1 MAMLGK
7 RRPPRPASGHS
18 GLARQPSGNG
28 KAAKSA
34 ATTSDFSAPLVI
46 ERLAHDGRGVS
57 HNPAGKTVFVD
68 QALPGEQVEVAV
80 HITRKRF
87 DEAHVKALM
96 TTSPQRVTPPCSH
109 FGHCGGCDLQH
120 LAVDAQR
127 AHKREVVSEL
137 MARQGIPLGEVAAI
151 SGHQEGYRRRA
162 RLGVKVDAQ
171 GSVRLGFRA
180 ANSHRLVD
188 IDHCHVLVPALQAL
202 IAPLKQLLTELDAP
216 RAVGHIELLAT
227 LQATVVLVRQLKEQ
241 PQDWQRWQGFADQ
254 HQVRLGAWL
263 GRESPSLHWHG
274 AEPVLEERF
283 SLSALGV
290 SPAQEDVGPELVL
303 QFAPGDFLQV
313 NAEVNQKMVSQVVAW
328 LTPVPGMQLLDLFAG
343 MGNFSLPL
351 AAAGA
356 SVHVVEGNTAM
367 VERLGTNAALNQL
380 NVSVQQADL
389 NDAIAVKTLLRE
401 RSVDALVLDPPRSGA
416 EAICQAVGRHRIPK
430 VAYVSCDPATLARD
444 AAHLV
449 HAGYR
454 VKQVAVADMFLH
466 TAHMETLMLFE
477 YAG

>member
-57 HNPAGKTVFVD
+57 HNSAGKTVFVD

-202 IAPLKQLLTELDAP
+202 IVPLKQLLTELDAP

-227 LQATVVLVRQLKEQ
+227 PQATVVLVRQLKEQ

-274 AEPVLEERF
+274 AEPALEE
-283 SLSALGV
+283 
-290 SPAQEDVGPELVL
+290 
-303 QFAPGDFLQV
+303 
-313 NAEVNQKMVSQVVAW
+313 
-328 LTPVPGMQLLDLFAG
+328 LFAEC
-343 MGNFSLPL
+343 
-351 AAAGA
+351 AWCVA
-356 SVHVVEGNTAM
+356 
-367 VERLGTNAALNQL
+367 
-380 NVSVQQADL
+380 
-389 NDAIAVKTLLRE
+389 
-401 RSVDALVLDPPRSGA
+401 PPRK
-416 EAICQAVGRHRIPK
+416 R
-430 VAYVSCDPATLARD
+430 
-444 AAHLV
+444 
-449 HAGYR
+449 
-454 VKQVAVADMFLH
+454 
-466 TAHMETLMLFE
+466 
-477 YAG
+477 

>member
-7 RRPPRPASGHS
+7 RRPPRPTSGHS
-18 GLARQPSGNG
+18 GLARTPGNHTAPAKQPAPQDG
-28 KAAKSA
+28 A
-34 ATTSDFSAPLVI
+34 APLVI

-57 HNPAGKTVFVD
+57 HNLAGKTVFVD

-80 HITRKRF
+80 HVTRKRF
-87 DEAHVKALM
+87 DEAHIKTLM
-96 TTSPQRVTPPCSH
+96 TASPQRVTPPCGH

-127 AHKREVVSEL
+127 AHKREVVTEL
-137 MARQGIPLGEVAAI
+137 MARQGIKLSDIAAI
-151 SGHQEGYRRRA
+151 DGHQEHYRRRA
-162 RLGVKVDAQ
+162 RLGVKVDSQ
-171 GSVRLGFRA
+171 NNVRLGFRA

-188 IDHCHVLVPALQAL
+188 IDHCHVLVPALQTL
-202 IAPLKQLLTELDAP
+202 IAPLKQLLTQLEAP
-216 RAVGHIELLAT
+216 RAVGHIELLST
-227 LQATVVLVRQLKEQ
+227 PQTTVVLIRQLKQ
-241 PQDWQRWQGFADQ
+241 QSQDWQRWQMFSAEQ
-254 HQVRLGAWL
+254 QVSLGMWL
-263 GRESPSLHWHG
+263 GRESPELHWHG
-274 AEPVLEERF
+274 AEPALEERF
-283 SLSALGV
+283 SMSALGMV
-290 SPAQEDVGPELVL
+290 AAPETTADELVL

-328 LTPVPGMQLLDLFAG
+328 LTPAPGMALLDLFAG

-356 SVHVVEGNTAM
+356 SVHAVEGNAAM
-367 VERLGTNAALNQL
+367 VKRLGDNATLNQL
-380 NVSVQQADL
+380 NVSAQQADL
-389 NDAIAVKTLLRE
+389 NDAAAVKALLRE
-401 RSVDALVLDPPRSGA
+401 HSVDALVLDPPRNGA
-416 EAICQAVGRHRIPK
+416 EVICQAVGRHKVAK
-430 VAYVSCDPATLARD
+430 VAYISCDPATLARD

-454 VKQVAVADMFLH
+454 VKHVAVADMFLH

>member
-68 QALPGEQVEVAV
+68 QALPGEQVEVAI

-227 LQATVVLVRQLKEQ
+227 PQATVVLVRQLKEQ

-274 AEPVLEERF
+274 AEPALEERF

-290 SPAQEDVGPELVL
+290 SP
-303 QFAPGDFLQV
+303 
-313 NAEVNQKMVSQVVAW
+313 
-328 LTPVPGMQLLDLFAG
+328 
-343 MGNFSLPL
+343 
-351 AAAGA
+351 
-356 SVHVVEGNTAM
+356 
-367 VERLGTNAALNQL
+367 
-380 NVSVQQADL
+380 
-389 NDAIAVKTLLRE
+389 
-401 RSVDALVLDPPRSGA
+401 
-416 EAICQAVGRHRIPK
+416 
-430 VAYVSCDPATLARD
+430 
-444 AAHLV
+444 
-449 HAGYR
+449 
-454 VKQVAVADMFLH
+454 
-466 TAHMETLMLFE
+466 
-477 YAG
+477 